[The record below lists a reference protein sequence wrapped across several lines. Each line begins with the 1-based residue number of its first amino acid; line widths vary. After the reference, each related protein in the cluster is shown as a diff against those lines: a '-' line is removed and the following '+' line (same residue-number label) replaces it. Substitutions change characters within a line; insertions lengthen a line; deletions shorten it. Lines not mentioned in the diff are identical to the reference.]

1 MPTARALSAI
11 DPETFH
17 KLTRHEMLRVSAD
30 GHALMTAL
38 GSAPLDRLSR
48 KSLSR
53 KSLSRKSISAK
64 LPGAP
69 TTRSP
74 Q

>member
-53 KSLSRKSISAK
+53 KSISAK